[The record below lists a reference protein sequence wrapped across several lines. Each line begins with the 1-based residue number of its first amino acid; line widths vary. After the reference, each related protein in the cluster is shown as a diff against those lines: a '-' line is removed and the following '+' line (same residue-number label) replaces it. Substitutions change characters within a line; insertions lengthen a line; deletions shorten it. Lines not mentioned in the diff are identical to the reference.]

1 MIISTFKRH
10 GAETID
16 TPVFELKEVT
26 SQYYEK
32 IELLYAMVEE
42 AILTHHQI
50 LTIGSLV
57 KQSVTRRQ
65 YSLSTLNTSQAK
77 INLKIIQN
85 QKKDDIFKEGAIIF
99 ASIHLH
105 SLASPLTCYSL
116 KGKLMEKI

>member
-65 YSLSTLNTSQAK
+65 YSLSTLNISQAK

-85 QKKDDIFKEGAIIF
+85 QRKMIFSKRAPSSLHQFIC
-99 ASIHLH
+99 IHWHHL
-105 SLASPLTCYSL
+105 
-116 KGKLMEKI
+116 